1 MKYFYVAFSAFI
13 LGGCS
18 LSQLK
23 LPELKIPRVYKLS
36 VQQGNVITQEMVDRL
51 KPGMTRN
58 QVEFVMGKPVLADPF
73 KQDQWVYIYT
83 LEVPDYFIQNFK
95 MVLTSKTTPWRRLPA
110 IICPKTPPLK
120 PTLLMPAAGMPR
132 KPIANSKAREAQEAQ
147 EDARKRKK
155 VSALYWLARFC
166 AVARSRRAV
175 FGSVSSGR

>member
-1 MKYFYVAFSAFI
+1 MKYFYLAFLAFI
-13 LGGCS
+13 LSGCS

-73 KQDQWVYIYT
+73 EQDQWVYVYT

-95 MVLTSKTTPWRRLPA
+95 MVLTFKDDTLATITGDYLPQDAAADPDVAGAGSENAAKTD
-110 IICPKTPPLK
+110 
-120 PTLLMPAAGMPR
+120 
-132 KPIANSKAREAQEAQ
+132 S
-147 EDARKRKK
+147 
-155 VSALYWLARFC
+155 
-166 AVARSRRAV
+166 
-175 FGSVSSGR
+175 

>member
-1 MKYFYVAFSAFI
+1 MKYSYVAFLALI

-36 VQQGNVITQEMVDRL
+36 IQQGNVITQEMVDRL

-73 KQDQWVYIYT
+73 EQDQWVYVYT

-95 MVLTSKTTPWRRLPA
+95 MLLTFKDDTLATITGDYLPQDAAAETDAADIGGENAAKTD
-110 IICPKTPPLK
+110 
-120 PTLLMPAAGMPR
+120 
-132 KPIANSKAREAQEAQ
+132 S
-147 EDARKRKK
+147 
-155 VSALYWLARFC
+155 
-166 AVARSRRAV
+166 
-175 FGSVSSGR
+175 